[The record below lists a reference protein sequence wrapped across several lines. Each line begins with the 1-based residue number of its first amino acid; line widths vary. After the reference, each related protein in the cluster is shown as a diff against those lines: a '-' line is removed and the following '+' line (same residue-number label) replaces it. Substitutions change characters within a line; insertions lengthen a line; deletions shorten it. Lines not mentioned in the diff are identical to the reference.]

1 MQLQI
6 QAQVTILSS
15 VFLNIVIVKLENDS
29 YFWVEKSPELFC
41 KLQVVIGLP
50 LKGPHFVSR
59 HPMCYIPGCQV
70 KVLYIGWL
78 L

>member
-1 MQLQI
+1 
-6 QAQVTILSS
+6 
-15 VFLNIVIVKLENDS
+15 
-29 YFWVEKSPELFC
+29 
-41 KLQVVIGLP
+41 

-78 L
+78 LWYSNRYFMNDVQEENHS